1 MKDNEEYIS
10 RDDLEIEVMS
20 AIDEEPCVYVK
31 FTNFEDAEDA
41 EAYADF
47 LVETLPLLLFQ
58 TTRLH

>member
-20 AIDEEPCVYVK
+20 TTDEEPCVYVK

-41 EAYADF
+41 EEYADF